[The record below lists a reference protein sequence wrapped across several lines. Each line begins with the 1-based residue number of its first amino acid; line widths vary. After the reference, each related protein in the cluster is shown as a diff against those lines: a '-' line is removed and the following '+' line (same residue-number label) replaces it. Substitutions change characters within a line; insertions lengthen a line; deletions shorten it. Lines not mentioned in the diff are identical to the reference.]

1 MATVSGRILFDSTR
15 TAAPPTGMT
24 GIANVPVVLQNIA
37 TNYMVVGITDATGN
51 YSFINVPNGS
61 FHIIE
66 AYDAFGGTNPAD
78 FNLAV
83 LGDVVEA
90 SVPPISYVT
99 NPPVDATN
107 LDCTTRNTLPITV
120 TGADI
125 VNQYIC
131 NGPVRY
137 SNMQIDPCVV
147 VDWGTN
153 VINDAN
159 KGDFGSFPAGTP
171 VMTGANPNPYPN
183 VNPDFGYV
191 QPANGSPNPADGFFT
206 IQNIATGITY
216 QQNNVWWRI
225 ADKTTGNETGRMMLV
240 NGSNPAAIFFHD
252 IVFIKP
258 YTYYLFATWILNL
271 IKVTGR
277 VDPELGVRIIA
288 PDGVVL
294 YDGSIGVTIPVNQN
308 EPEWHQT
315 GTLIYTDK
323 YSTLEVQ
330 FVSLGSAASGNDYA
344 IDNVGLYEAELQL
357 SAPVKSANPAAITL
371 GDTTT
376 ITVSLTNE
384 CHMPM
389 TNIVFN
395 DVLLDGLEFI
405 PGTVT
410 IDGMSC
416 PSCDPNVGFPLADLV
431 DGDTVEVTF
440 DVISTYVPWRN
451 IAINTAAITYE
462 LLLID
467 EANPIAFK
475 VDSEP
480 IEIIITPPYC
490 PILSV
495 ALQREDNVQSE
506 IEDIVPFNTP
516 LFSKGAI
523 TYRPDGSIDI
533 AQQGSYIVAWFVS
546 AKFGL
551 ATNGQLYTL
560 KKYDHDASEWT
571 ELANA
576 SNHIKDTT
584 TIGFSVVNVTSE
596 DISENAKATIA
607 VFNNADESIELAA
620 LSQRAGVMVYGGS
633 YDCVDVRLNTIDTY
647 LTEILENIQIVESF
661 VYMSDVTTIMSETPE
676 FLGLGVSIINLGYK
690 YNFWGIGA
698 LDDDDTL
705 VAGNA
710 YYLITGEQFPPLA
723 NFIGDPT
730 IGILWIED
738 LDERLF
744 KYPLHYDGN
753 GIYFTPNMT
762 MNLVAG
768 TKFSFMQMLILIEP
782 TP

>member
-1 MATVSGRILFDSTR
+1 MATVSGRILYDGAR

-24 GIANVPVVLQNIA
+24 GIANVPVVLQNTA
-37 TNYMVVGITDATGN
+37 TNERITALTDTTGT
-51 YSFINVPNGS
+51 YTFTNVPNGN

-66 AYDAFGGTNPAD
+66 AYGELGGTDPGD
-78 FNLAV
+78 FLLAAV
-83 LGDVVEA
+83 GPVPEGV
-90 SVPPISYVT
+90 VPPISYVT
-99 NPPVDATN
+99 APPVGATD

-120 TGADI
+120 IGANI
-125 VNQYIC
+125 TNQYIC
-131 NGPVRY
+131 NGPVQY
-137 SNMQIDPCVV
+137 SDIQLDPCVT
-147 VDWGTN
+147 VDWATN

-159 KGDFGSFPAGTP
+159 KGDFGFFAAGTP
-171 VMTGANPNPYPN
+171 VMTGADPNPYPH
-183 VNPDFGYV
+183 VNTDFGYV
-191 QPANGSPNPADGFFT
+191 LPANGSPNPADGFFT

-225 ADKTTGNETGRMMLV
+225 ADKTTGNETGRMMII
-240 NGSNPAAIFFHD
+240 NGSNPDAIFFQD
-252 IVFIKP
+252 IVFVKP
-258 YTYYLFATWILNL
+258 YTYYLFATWILNM
-271 IKVTGR
+271 IKITGR
-277 VDPELGVRIIA
+277 VDPELGVRITA
-288 PDGVVL
+288 PDGTVL

-315 GTLIYTDK
+315 GTLIYSGK

-344 IDNVGLYEAELQL
+344 IDDVGLYEVTLQL
-357 SAPVKSANPAAITL
+357 SAPVKSASPSAIIL
-371 GDTTT
+371 GETTT

-405 PGTVT
+405 PETVT
-410 IDGMSC
+410 IDGVPC
-416 PSCDPNVGFPLADLV
+416 PACDPNVGFPLDDLAE
-431 DGDTVEVTF
+431 GDTVVVTF

-451 IAINTAAITYE
+451 IATNTAAITYE
-462 LLLID
+462 LLLVA

-475 VDSEP
+475 IDSEP
-480 IEIIITPPYC
+480 IDIIVAPPFC

-495 ALQREDNVQSE
+495 ALQREDNVQSQ

-523 TYRPDGSIDI
+523 TYQPDGSIDI
-533 AQQGSYIVAWFVS
+533 AQQGQYIAAWFVS

-560 KKYDHDASEWT
+560 KQYDYDTSVWVD
-571 ELANA
+571 LANA
-576 SNHIKDTT
+576 GNHIKDAT
-584 TIGFSVVNVTSE
+584 TIGFSVVNVTSD
-596 DISENAKATIA
+596 DIKENGKVTIA
-607 VFNNADESIELAA
+607 VFNNADESIDLAA
-620 LSQRAGVMVYGGS
+620 FTQRAGIMVYGGS
-633 YDCVDVRLNTIDTY
+633 YNCVDVRLNTIDTY
-647 LTEILENIQIVESF
+647 LAELLQNIQIVESF

-690 YNFWGIGA
+690 YNFWGIGS
-698 LDDDDTL
+698 LDADDTL

-710 YYLITGEQFPPLA
+710 YYLITGAQFPPLA
-723 NFIGDPT
+723 NFMGDPT

-753 GIYFTPNMT
+753 GIYFTPNIT